1 MGFFKRHKIVS
12 VLLLLVVLILGFLA
26 YRMKGPNRSYRVS
39 LDLPAA
45 GAPAPGVL
53 EVGVAMRDITPDL
66 SAYDSWTDAN
76 DDGKFN
82 ESDGDTWQDT
92 NGNGKRDLV
101 WMAGFNSNRPA
112 KGVHD
117 PLWARAIVFRN
128 NGVTVAMVT
137 IDSIGILAEK
147 FIAVRKS
154 IDPSLNIDH
163 VMFSTLHNHET
174 PDTMGI
180 WSNIDGVGAILF
192 KSNFDYGYMA
202 KVQQA
207 CKEAVEE
214 AVRGLQPAD
223 MILAEQEIKPEGFV
237 DDSRQP
243 IVYDLKVCC
252 ARFVKHGTDET
263 ISTMVSWGNHV
274 ETLGSNNS
282 LLTSDFP
289 NYLREGLEKG
299 VGEPNGVEGFGG
311 MALYFQGM
319 VGGLMTQLHTTVPH
333 RDGTQTFR
341 EASYEKAEA
350 LGENVA
356 IVAAKA
362 LRGEDAIKEE
372 NPRVSVAAQTIFAPV
387 SGLYGYA
394 IALGLIHP
402 GWFWGSA
409 RTEVN
414 AIRIGDLEI
423 LTIPGELYPEIAEG
437 GIESPDGADYP
448 GEPIETPPLRKEMR
462 GKVNMIMGLANDEIG
477 YIIPKTQ
484 WDEKP
489 PYAYGKTKEPQYG
502 EENSGGPGVAPV
514 IHRESLAI
522 LKRLHALE

>member
-1 MGFFKRHKIVS
+1 MEFVKRHKILSTILVI
-12 VLLLLVVLILGFLA
+12 LLLVLGFLA
-26 YRMKGPNRSYRVS
+26 YRMKGPYRSYRVS

-66 SAYDSWTDAN
+66 SQYDTWTDAN
-76 DDGKFN
+76 NDGKYK

-101 WMAGFNSNRPA
+101 WMAGFSSNRPA
-112 KGVHD
+112 KGVND
-117 PLWARAIVFRN
+117 PLWARAIAFRN

-137 IDSIGILAEK
+137 IDSIGILHEK
-147 FIAVRKS
+147 FIAVRKA
-154 IDPSLNIDH
+154 IDPSLKIDH
-163 VMFSTLHNHET
+163 VMFSTSHNHES

-180 WSNIDGVGAILF
+180 WSNMDGVKAIVL
-192 KSNFDYGYMA
+192 KENFDHAYMA

-223 MILAEQEIKPEGFV
+223 MTIAESEIEPEGFV

-243 IVYDLKVCC
+243 LVYDLKVCC
-252 ARFVKHGTDET
+252 AWFTKHGTEET
-263 ISTMVSWGNHV
+263 IATMVSWGNHV

-289 NYLREGLEKG
+289 HYLREGLEKG
-299 VGEPNGVEGFGG
+299 VGDPNGVEGFGG
-311 MALYFQGM
+311 TALYFQGM

-333 RDGTQTFR
+333 RDGQQEFR
-341 EASYEKAEA
+341 EASFEKAQA

-362 LRGEDAIKEE
+362 LRGENVVKVE
-372 NPRVSVAAQTIFAPV
+372 NPRVSVAAQTIFAPI
-387 SGLYGYA
+387 SGMYGYA

-402 GWFWGSA
+402 GWYWGKA
-409 RTEVN
+409 KTEVN
-414 AIRIGDLEI
+414 AFRIGELEI

-437 GIESPDGADYP
+437 GIESPDGADFP
-448 GEPIETPPLRKEMR
+448 GPPIEVPPLRHEMR
-462 GKVNMIMGLANDEIG
+462 GKVNMIVGLANDEIG
-477 YIIPKTQ
+477 YIIPRTQ

-489 PYAYGKTKEPQYG
+489 PFAYGRTDKPQYG
-502 EENSGGPGVAPV
+502 EENSGGPGVAPA

-522 LKRLHALE
+522 LKRLRELQ

>member
-1 MGFFKRHKIVS
+1 MTFFARHKIVS
-12 VLLLLVVLILGFLA
+12 ALLIIVLLIAGFLA
-26 YRMKGPNRSYRVS
+26 WRMKGPDRSYRVS
-39 LDLPAA
+39 LDLPKA

-53 EVGVAMRDITPDL
+53 EVGVAKVDITPDL
-66 SAYDSWTDAN
+66 SQYDQWTDAN
-76 DDGKFN
+76 DDGKYK
-82 ESDGDTWQDT
+82 ESDGDTWTDT

-101 WMAGFNSNRPA
+101 WMAGFSSNRPA
-112 KGVHD
+112 KGVND
-117 PLWARAIVFRN
+117 PLWARAIAFRN

-147 FIAVRKS
+147 FIAIRKS

-163 VMFSTLHNHET
+163 VMFSTSHDHEA

-192 KSNFDYGYMA
+192 KSNFDYAYMA
-202 KVQQA
+202 KVQKA
-207 CKEAVEE
+207 CKDAVEE

-223 MILAEQEIKPEGFV
+223 MTIAEEEIKPEGFV
-237 DDSRQP
+237 DDSRDPQ
-243 IVYDLKVCC
+243 VFDLKVCC
-252 ARFVKHGTDET
+252 ARFTKHGTDQT
-263 ISTMVSWGNHV
+263 IATMISWGNHV
-274 ETLGSNNS
+274 ETLGSSNS

-289 NYLREGLEKG
+289 HYLREGIEKG
-299 VGEPNGVEGFGG
+299 VGEPNGAEGFGG

-333 RDGTQTFR
+333 RDGQQKFDK
-341 EASYEKAEA
+341 ASYEKAQA

-362 LRGEDAIKEE
+362 LRGEKAIKVE

-387 SGLYGYA
+387 SGMYGYA

-402 GWFWGSA
+402 GWYWGKA

-414 AIRIGDLEI
+414 AFRVGELEI

-437 GIESPDGADYP
+437 GIESPDGGDFP
-448 GEPIETPPLRKEMR
+448 GAPIEVPPLRKEMN
-462 GKVNMIMGLANDEIG
+462 GKVNMIVGLANDEIG

-484 WDEKP
+484 WDVKP
-489 PYAYGKTKEPQYG
+489 PFAYGETEEPQYG
-502 EENSGGPGVAPV
+502 EENSGGPDVAPV
-514 IHRESLAI
+514 IHKESLAI
-522 LKRLHALE
+522 LKRLHVLQ